1 MANQRCP
8 GCGAPYNGKKCRRC
22 LYQPMA
28 VKAPASSPPVRRKK
42 LTTNRKSSSALG
54 SLLGFLILL
63 ALIAMLLPVLRSWGT
78 DMQAIAEA
86 NASSQ
91 FPASSS
97 AVP

>member
-28 VKAPASSPPVRRKK
+28 VKASSSPVRRKK
-42 LTTNRKSSSALG
+42 PAANRKPSSALG

-63 ALIAMLLPVLRSWGT
+63 ALIAMLLPVLRSWGM